1 MLGDFGD
8 ISNDAGWFDF
18 MESTFPEVV
27 VPTEYYNGNNL
38 EQEHLGH
45 IQNGFLLLGSISA
58 RQLRVKNMTCDID
71 ESDLIYPSVQNCF
84 GEYSTKNEDRQPY
97 GPPVTESGSE
107 LRFTFATAKDLGC
120 RVGCSNWTNL
130 LW

>member
-38 EQEHLGH
+38 EQEHLL
-45 IQNGFLLLGSISA
+45 FL
-58 RQLRVKNMTCDID
+58 
-71 ESDLIYPSVQNCF
+71 
-84 GEYSTKNEDRQPY
+84 
-97 GPPVTESGSE
+97 ESGSVP
-107 LRFTFATAKDLGC
+107 RRGVSFRK
-120 RVGCSNWTNL
+120 
-130 LW
+130 